1 MKKSEVFEIMDYFQK
16 SNLTFFSWE
25 QNEEKIVMERK
36 QEVGSSIVPQTV
48 IQEERQIQPMASQ
61 NEKIITAP
69 LVGTFYTKPSP
80 DAKPFVQVGQMV
92 HKGDVV
98 GIIEAMKLMN
108 EIKAKEDGVVSH
120 FLVEDGKLVEFQ
132 QGLIALEEKA
142 HV

>member
-1 MKKSEVFEIMDYFQK
+1 MKKNEVFEIMDQFQK

-25 QNEEKIVMERK
+25 QNDEKLVLERK
-36 QEVGSSIVPQTV
+36 QEVIAQSIPTV
-48 IQEERQIQPMASQ
+48 VMQEEKQIQPTLIQ
-61 NEKIITAP
+61 NEKVITAP

-80 DAKPFVQVGQMV
+80 DAKPFVKVGQMV

-108 EIKAKEDGVVSH
+108 EIKAKEDGVVSR

-132 QGLIALEEKA
+132 QALIALEEKT

>member
-48 IQEERQIQPMASQ
+48 IQEERQIQPIPSQ

-80 DAKPFVQVGQMV
+80 DAKPFVQVGQVV
-92 HKGDVV
+92 HNGDVV

>member
-1 MKKSEVFEIMDYFQK
+1 MKKNEVFEIMDQFQK

-25 QNEEKIVMERK
+25 QNDEKLVLERK
-36 QEVGSSIVPQTV
+36 QEVIAQSIPTV
-48 IQEERQIQPMASQ
+48 VMQEEKQIQPTLIQ
-61 NEKIITAP
+61 NEKVINAP

-108 EIKAKEDGVVSH
+108 EIKAKEDGVVSR

-132 QGLIALEEKA
+132 QALIALEEKT

>member
-1 MKKSEVFEIMDYFQK
+1 MKKNEVFEIMDHFQK

-36 QEVGSSIVPQTV
+36 QEVVSSIVPQTV
-48 IQEERQIQPMASQ
+48 IQEERQIQPLISQ
-61 NEKIITAP
+61 NEKVITAP

-108 EIKAKEDGVVSH
+108 EIKAKEDGVVSR

-132 QGLIALEEKA
+132 QGLIALEEKD

>member
-48 IQEERQIQPMASQ
+48 IQEERQIQPIASQ

-108 EIKAKEDGVVSH
+108 EIESEFDGTVKEI
-120 FLVEDGKLVEFQ
+120 LVENEQMVEFGQ
-132 QGLIALEEKA
+132 PMFVIE
-142 HV
+142 

>member
-1 MKKSEVFEIMDYFQK
+1 MKKNEVFEIMDQFQK

-25 QNEEKIVMERK
+25 QNDEKLVLERK
-36 QEVGSSIVPQTV
+36 QEVIAQSIPTVVMQEEKQIKPTV
-48 IQEERQIQPMASQ
+48 IQ
-61 NEKIITAP
+61 NEKLISAP

-108 EIKAKEDGVVSH
+108 EIKAKEDGVVSR

-132 QGLIALEEKA
+132 QALIALEEKT

>member
-1 MKKSEVFEIMDYFQK
+1 MKKNEVFEIMDQFQK

-25 QNEEKIVMERK
+25 QNDEKLVLERK
-36 QEVGSSIVPQTV
+36 QEVIAQSIPTVVMQEEKQIQPTV
-48 IQEERQIQPMASQ
+48 IQ
-61 NEKIITAP
+61 NEKLISAP
-69 LVGTFYTKPSP
+69 LVGTFYSKPSP

-108 EIKAKEDGVVSH
+108 EIKAKEDGVVSR

-132 QGLIALEEKA
+132 QGLIALEEKKD
-142 HV
+142 V